1 MRKIKEIL
9 LNAIT
14 YLFSGFEVLVLGA
27 ILVYIFSN
35 GFSSLS
41 LELLTG
47 NYYEKVETLEY
58 TRQETIKDYLNP
70 GLDDSYFSSKW
81 GISFIDTENKA
92 GENIVMIN
100 YVDEYSPLL
109 SMTNSSTKE
118 YASLVEK
125 QVITKVILE
134 DLDGNMYLG
143 FAKNGADS
151 IAEAFDKGDIITN
164 LVVTTS
170 GGGIRGSLLTTLY
183 LILLTLL
190 IALPLGVGAAI
201 YLTQYAPKNKITS
214 IMQSMID
221 MTSGIPSIIFGLVGA
236 IVFIPFMNNLIGS
249 DGGSIASGA
258 LTLAIMLLPIIIRT
272 TEEAI
277 NVIPTT
283 YRNASLALGAS
294 STQTTFKVILP
305 NALGGILTSVLLSI
319 GRIIGESAA
328 LIYAVGT
335 AIKDTAIINQKST
348 SLAVHIW
355 SLMSGESPNFE
366 LSCAISI
373 VILVIVLVLS
383 IITKLVAKKL
393 NKFEVE

>member
-58 TRQETIKDYLNP
+58 TRQEATKDYLDP
-70 GLDDSYFSSKW
+70 KLDDSYFSSKW

-92 GENIVMIN
+92 GEKIVMIN

-109 SMTNSSTKE
+109 SMTNSSTRE
-118 YASLVEK
+118 YTSLVEK
-125 QVITKVILE
+125 QVITKIILE
-134 DLDGNMYLG
+134 DSDGNMYLG
-143 FAKNGADS
+143 FARNGADS
-151 IAEAFDKGDIITN
+151 IAETFDKGDIITN

-236 IVFIPFMNNLIGS
+236 IVFIPFMNNIIGS

-277 NVIPTT
+277 NVIPVT

-373 VILVIVLVLS
+373 VILVIVLILS